1 MRIGGQVGIGPGA
14 ARYGAPHASKRLH
27 RGAFPSAPSIATVGP
42 HNQSCDRRALQSFVR
57 SRSDYWRPGRPYL
70 DAIDWRIISNRA
82 TRVLA
87 FVAGEFDLT
96 FVGDVTV
103 PISRQLAAQAPQ
115 AQCRLVPT
123 NVTTNSSIAI

>member
-1 MRIGGQVGIGPGA
+1 MEPGMPPKGCIA
-14 ARYGAPHASKRLH
+14 ARS
-27 RGAFPSAPSIATVGP
+27 SAPSIATVGP

-70 DAIDWRIISNRA
+70 DGIDWRIIPNRA